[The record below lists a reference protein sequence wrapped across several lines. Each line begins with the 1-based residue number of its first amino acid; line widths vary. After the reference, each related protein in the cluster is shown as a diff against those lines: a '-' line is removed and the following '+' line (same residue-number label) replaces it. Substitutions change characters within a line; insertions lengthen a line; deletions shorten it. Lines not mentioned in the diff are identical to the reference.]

1 MKKIK
6 SIAVLLIILVILFA
20 NTKLSFASESSYI
33 WSTLETSTEPTSENS
48 ATEQKTKSEET
59 KETEETSSTKK
70 QETNKTEGNTENSN
84 TASSNE
90 NTNEN
95 KEQNTNKDDNNKKEE
110 SENNGEKE
118 DEEDEEDVE
127 TNSTIEENNSLNLES
142 GSAILIEQTTGKV
155 LYAHNIHEQLRPA
168 SVTKVMSILLIME
181 AIQNG
186 KISLTDQVPCSEN
199 AASMGGSQIWL
210 DPRETLS
217 VDEMLKAICVNSAN
231 DCVVAMAE
239 YIAGTEESFVQ
250 MMNDKAKQLG
260 MNDTTFK
267 NCHGLDEDGHVT
279 SSYDIA
285 LMSRELLTKYPDVT
299 RYTTIWM
306 DTLRDGKSQLSN
318 TNKLI
323 RTYKGATGLKTG
335 STSLALYNLSAS
347 ATRDNLSLIA
357 VIMKAPSTKVR
368 FEEATKLLDY
378 GFNQFS
384 YKSFG
389 KKGDLIN
396 TVTVNKGIKK
406 TAGAVLENDAGTLIE
421 KGKEKEVEQ
430 NITINENISAPI
442 MAGQKL
448 GEVTFSLNGEIIETV
463 NLIAQEDVEKENL
476 GTMIKKV
483 IYKWVDLLRS

>member
-1 MKKIK
+1 MRFFKNI
-6 SIAVLLIILVILFA
+6 SILCIIFVILFSISIKSLA
-20 NTKLSFASESSYI
+20 NDESYI
-33 WSTLETSTEPTSENS
+33 WSTIETSTTPEKVNTS
-48 ATEQKTKSEET
+48 T
-59 KETEETSSTKK
+59 
-70 QETNKTEGNTENSN
+70 
-84 TASSNE
+84 
-90 NTNEN
+90 
-95 KEQNTNKDDNNKKEE
+95 
-110 SENNGEKE
+110 
-118 DEEDEEDVE
+118 VE
-127 TNSTIEENNSLNLES
+127 TNSEIQENNSLNLES

-181 AIQNG
+181 ALENG

-217 VDEMLKAICVNSAN
+217 VDDMLKAICVNSAN

-250 MMNDKAKQLG
+250 MMNDKAKELG

-323 RTYKGATGLKTG
+323 KNYKGATGLKTG

-347 ATRDNLSLIA
+347 ATRDDLSLIA
-357 VIMKAPSTKVR
+357 VIMKAPSTKIR

-389 KKGDLIN
+389 KKGDLVQTIN
-396 TVTVNKGIKK
+396 INKGIQKVD
-406 TAGAVLENDAGTLIE
+406 GVILENDAGALVE
-421 KGKEKEVEQ
+421 KGKEKDVVQ
-430 NITINENISAPI
+430 NVTINENISAPI
-442 MAGQKL
+442 TAGQKV
-448 GEVTFSLNGEIIETV
+448 GEMTFSLDGQVISTV
-463 NLIAQEDVEKENL
+463 NLVAENSIDKINL
-476 GTMIKKV
+476 FTMSKKV
-483 IYKWVDLLRS
+483 ICKWIDLLRS